1 MLAPEHFSYLSI
13 KFSNYYLLTIMDRR
27 DFLKS
32 LAAAG
37 AIVSV
42 KSSGMMD
49 VMASTIPSSS
59 SAAAAENADL
69 AAIMNGEPAAM
80 LEAAMKE
87 LGGIERFIKKGDKI
101 VIKPNIG
108 WDRTPELA
116 GNTNPDLLAA
126 LIKMCQ
132 DAGAAEIKV
141 FDHTCD
147 NWSRCYEHSGIDA
160 VVKKAGATMVPA
172 HEQSYYENVNIPN
185 GKSLKSAMVHK
196 AIVECDKWINVPVL
210 KNHGGALMT
219 SAMKNHMGIVWDR
232 SAFHSRGL
240 HQCIAD
246 ICTYKPA
253 VLHIVDAYRTMATNG
268 PQGRNAND
276 VVLTKALFASP
287 DIVAVDTAA
296 GKFFTQINTSIRF
309 DDIEHI
315 PDAQK
320 LGLGTMDLESLNVK
334 RVRL

>member
-1 MLAPEHFSYLSI
+1 
-13 KFSNYYLLTIMDRR
+13 MDRR
-27 DFLKS
+27 DFLKT

-37 AIVSV
+37 ALVTV

-49 VMASTIPSSS
+49 VMASTVPSTG
-59 SAAAAENADL
+59 AAAAADNADL
-69 AAIMNGEPAAM
+69 AAVMNGEPAAM

-87 LGGIERFIKKGDKI
+87 LGGIGRFIKKGDKI

-116 GNTNPDLLAA
+116 GNTNPDLIVA

-147 NWSRCYEHSGIDA
+147 NWTRCYDHSGIEA
-160 VVKKAGATMVPA
+160 AVKKAGATMVYA
-172 HEQSYYENVNIPN
+172 HEQSSYERVDIPK
-185 GKSLKSAMVHK
+185 GVSLKNAQVHK
-196 AIVECDKWINVPVL
+196 AIIECDKWINVPVL

-219 SAMKNHMGIVWDR
+219 CAMKNHMGCAMKNHMGIVWDR
-232 SAFHSRGL
+232 RAFHSRGL

-253 VLHIVDAYRTMATNG
+253 VLHIVDAYRTVATNG
-268 PQGRNAND
+268 PQGRSASD

-296 GKFFTQINTSIRF
+296 GKFFTGINKSIKF
-309 DDIEHI
+309 ENIEHI
-315 PDAQK
+315 PDGQK
-320 LGLGTMDLESLNVK
+320 LGLGTMDLESINVK
-334 RVRL
+334 RIKL

>member
-13 KFSNYYLLTIMDRR
+13 EFSNYYLLTIMDRR

-108 WDRTPELA
+108 WYRTPELA

-172 HEQSYYENVNIPN
+172 CP
-185 GKSLKSAMVHK
+185 
-196 AIVECDKWINVPVL
+196 
-210 KNHGGALMT
+210 
-219 SAMKNHMGIVWDR
+219 R
-232 SAFHSRGL
+232 
-240 HQCIAD
+240 
-246 ICTYKPA
+246 A
-253 VLHIVDAYRTMATNG
+253 VIL
-268 PQGRNAND
+268 
-276 VVLTKALFASP
+276 
-287 DIVAVDTAA
+287 
-296 GKFFTQINTSIRF
+296 
-309 DDIEHI
+309 
-315 PDAQK
+315 
-320 LGLGTMDLESLNVK
+320 
-334 RVRL
+334 

>member
-1 MLAPEHFSYLSI
+1 
-13 KFSNYYLLTIMDRR
+13 MDRR
-27 DFLKS
+27 DFLKT

-37 AIVSV
+37 ALVTV

-49 VMASTIPSSS
+49 VMASTMPSS
-59 SAAAAENADL
+59 ATADGNADL

-87 LGGIERFIKKGDKI
+87 LGGISRFIKKGDKI

-116 GNTNPDLLAA
+116 GNTNPDLLEA
-126 LIKMCQ
+126 LIRMCQ

-147 NWSRCYEHSGIDA
+147 NWSRCYDHSGIEA
-160 VVKKAGATMVPA
+160 MVKKVGATMVPA
-172 HEQSYYENVNIPN
+172 HEQSYYQNVEIP
-185 GKSLKSAMVHK
+185 GAKTLKNAMVHK
-196 AIVECDKWINVPVL
+196 AIIECDKWINVPVL

-219 SAMKNHMGIVWDR
+219 CAMKNHMGIVWDR
-232 SAFHSRGL
+232 RAFHSRGL

-268 PQGRNAND
+268 PQGRSASD
-276 VVLTKALFASP
+276 VVLTKALFASA

-296 GKFFTQINTSIRF
+296 AKFFTQINTGIRF
-309 DDIEHI
+309 EDIEHI

-320 LGLGTMDLESLNVK
+320 LGLGTMDLESINIK

>member
-1 MLAPEHFSYLSI
+1 
-13 KFSNYYLLTIMDRR
+13 MDRR
-27 DFLKS
+27 DFLKT

-37 AIVSV
+37 ALVTV
-42 KSSGMMD
+42 KTSGMMD
-49 VMASTIPSSS
+49 VMASTVPSAS
-59 SAAAAENADL
+59 SASASDNADL
-69 AAIMNGEPAAM
+69 AAVMNGEPAQM

-87 LGGIERFIKKGDKI
+87 LGGIGRFIKKGDKV

-147 NWSRCYEHSGIDA
+147 NWTRCYDHSGIEA
-160 VVKKAGATMVPA
+160 AVKKAGATMVYG
-172 HEQSYYENVNIPN
+172 HEQSSYQQVEIPQ
-185 GKSLKSAMVHK
+185 GKALKNAQVHK
-196 AIVECDKWINVPVL
+196 AIIECDKWINVPVL

-219 SAMKNHMGIVWDR
+219 CAMKNHMGIVWDR
-232 SAFHSRGL
+232 RAFHSRGL

-253 VLHIVDAYRTMATNG
+253 VLHIVDAYRTLATNG
-268 PQGRNAND
+268 PQGRSESD

-296 GKFFTQINTSIRF
+296 GKFFTQINKNIKF
-309 DDIEHI
+309 ENIEHI

-320 LGLGTMDLESLNVK
+320 LGLGTMDLESINVK

>member
-1 MLAPEHFSYLSI
+1 
-13 KFSNYYLLTIMDRR
+13 MDRR
-27 DFLKS
+27 EFLKT

-37 AIVSV
+37 ALVTV

-49 VMASTIPSSS
+49 VMASTVPSGSQ
-59 SAAAAENADL
+59 AAAADNADL
-69 AAIMNGEPAAM
+69 AAVMNGEPAQM

-116 GNTNPDLLAA
+116 GNTNPDLISA

-147 NWSRCYEHSGIDA
+147 NWSRCYDHSGIEA
-160 VVKKAGATMVPA
+160 AVKKAGATMVYG
-172 HEQSYYENVNIPN
+172 HEQSSYEKVEIPN
-185 GKSLKSAMVHK
+185 GKTLKNAQVHK
-196 AIVECDKWINVPVL
+196 AIIECDKWINVPVL

-219 SAMKNHMGIVWDR
+219 CAMKNHMGIVWDR
-232 SAFHSRGL
+232 RAFHSRGL

-253 VLHIVDAYRTMATNG
+253 VLHIVDAYRTVATNG
-268 PQGRNAND
+268 PQGRSAND

-296 GKFFTQINTSIRF
+296 GKFFTGINKNIKF
-309 DDIEHI
+309 EDIEHI
-315 PDAQK
+315 PDGQK
-320 LGLGTMDLESLNVK
+320 LGLGTMDLESINVK
-334 RVRL
+334 RIKL

>member
-1 MLAPEHFSYLSI
+1 
-13 KFSNYYLLTIMDRR
+13 MDRR

-42 KSSGMMD
+42 KSSGVMD
-49 VMASTIPSSS
+49 VMASSVPSPK
-59 SAAAAENADL
+59 SAAAMETVDL
-69 AAIMNGEPAAM
+69 AAIMNGEPVAM
-80 LEAAMKE
+80 LENAIKE
-87 LGGIERFIKKGDKI
+87 LGGIGRFINKGDKI

-132 DAGAAEIKV
+132 DAGASEIKV

-147 NWSRCYEHSGIDA
+147 NWSRCYDHSGIEA
-160 VVKKAGATMVPA
+160 VVNKLGATMVPA
-172 HEQSYYENVNIPN
+172 HEQSYYQSVSIPN
-185 GKSLKSAMVHK
+185 GKILKTAQIHK

-219 SAMKNHMGIVWDR
+219 CAMKNHMGIVWDR
-232 SAFHSRGL
+232 RTFHSRGL

-246 ICTYKPA
+246 ICSYKPA

-296 GKFFTQINTSIRF
+296 GKFFTQINTNIRF

-320 LGLGTMDLESLNVK
+320 LGLGSMDLESLNVK
-334 RVRL
+334 RIRL

>member
-1 MLAPEHFSYLSI
+1 
-13 KFSNYYLLTIMDRR
+13 MDRR
-27 DFLKS
+27 DFLKT

-37 AIVSV
+37 ALVTV

-49 VMASTIPSSS
+49 VMASTTT
-59 SAAAAENADL
+59 AGAAAEGNSDL
-69 AAIMNGEPAAM
+69 AAVMNGEPAAM

-87 LGGIERFIKKGDKI
+87 LGGIGRFISKGDKI

-116 GNTNPDLLAA
+116 GNTNPDLLEA
-126 LIKMCQ
+126 LIRMCQ

-147 NWSRCYEHSGIDA
+147 NPSRCYEHSGIEA
-160 VVKKAGATMVPA
+160 MVKKVGATMVPGN
-172 HEQSYYENVNIPN
+172 EQSYYQNVEIP
-185 GKSLKSAMVHK
+185 GAKTLKNAQVHK
-196 AIVECDKWINVPVL
+196 AIIECDKWINVPVL

-219 SAMKNHMGIVWDR
+219 CAMKNHMGIVWDR
-232 SAFHSRGL
+232 RAFHSRGL

-253 VLHIVDAYRTMATNG
+253 VLHIVDAYRIVATNG
-268 PQGRNAND
+268 PQGRSAND
-276 VVLTKALFASP
+276 VVLTKALFASA

-296 GKFFTQINTSIRF
+296 GKFFTGINKNIRF
-309 DDIEHI
+309 EDIEHI

-320 LGLGTMDLESLNVK
+320 LGLGTMDLESINVK
-334 RVRL
+334 RIRL

>member
-1 MLAPEHFSYLSI
+1 
-13 KFSNYYLLTIMDRR
+13 MDRR

-42 KSSGMMD
+42 KS
-49 VMASTIPSSS
+49 
-59 SAAAAENADL
+59 
-69 AAIMNGEPAAM
+69 
-80 LEAAMKE
+80 
-87 LGGIERFIKKGDKI
+87 
-101 VIKPNIG
+101 
-108 WDRTPELA
+108 
-116 GNTNPDLLAA
+116 
-126 LIKMCQ
+126 C
-132 DAGAAEIKV
+132 
-141 FDHTCD
+141 
-147 NWSRCYEHSGIDA
+147 GIDA

-232 SAFHSRGL
+232 RAFHSRGL